1 MPGLRIAVAG
11 ATGKMGREAV
21 IALSKASDMELVGAT
36 CRQDRGPHLEAPD
49 TSLTVPLSTDLV
61 TILDATKP
69 EVLVDFTTAASVMD
83 AAPLAAQRGIHLVTG
98 TTGLLEDDFSRLDT
112 ISKEYKVGIVV
123 AANLSIGGVLLVH
136 MAKQA
141 APYFDYVDIVETHHE
156 AKIDA
161 PSGTAM
167 VLVNAITEGREYRRN
182 VTEKE
187 NIANVRGGEQ
197 GGVGVH
203 SIRMAGRVAHHEVIM
218 GMAGQA
224 LTLRHDMISRDCCM
238 PGMLLAIR
246 EVGKLGRLVVGLD
259 KIMGL

>member
-1 MPGLRIAVAG
+1 MAPLRVAVAG
-11 ATGKMGREAV
+11 ATGKMGREAL
-21 IALSKASDMELVGAT
+21 IALSNASDMELVGAT
-36 CRQDRGPHLEAPD
+36 CHQDRGAYLEMPG
-49 TSLTVPLSTDLV
+49 TSERVPLGTDLATV
-61 TILDATKP
+61 LDSTKP
-69 EVLVDFTTAASVMD
+69 HVLVDFTTAASVMA
-83 AAPLAAQRGIHLVTG
+83 AAPLAAQRKIHLVTG
-98 TTGLLEDDFSRLDT
+98 TTGLAEGDFTKLEA
-112 ISKEYKVGIVV
+112 ISSENGVGIVV

-136 MAKQA
+136 LAKQA

-161 PSGTAM
+161 PSGTAQ
-167 VLVNAITEGREYRRN
+167 VIANAITEGKEYRRN
-182 VTEKE
+182 VTEHE

-197 GGVGVH
+197 GGVGIH
-203 SIRMAGRVAHHEVIM
+203 SIRMAGRVAHHEVVM